1 MKKKL
6 KVSLE
11 SIIGFGILA
20 IILIIIISFIFIV
33 SGGIMKLFGFQYNSV
48 WNVIIFFLVVALIGI
63 PTELLAF
70 AIPKTLLSLNKI
82 NIKFARIFLILLD
95 TISTMVIMSL
105 VDYFMDSVL
114 APDMAIFVIAFI
126 IAITSI
132 KDLEKCNEDRNR

>member
-1 MKKKL
+1 
-6 KVSLE
+6 
-11 SIIGFGILA
+11 
-20 IILIIIISFIFIV
+20 
-33 SGGIMKLFGFQYNSV
+33 MKLFGFQYNSV

-82 NIKFARIFLILLD
+82 NIKSARIFFILLD

-105 VDYFMDSVL
+105 VNYFMDSVL
-114 APDMAIFVIAFI
+114 APDMAIFVIDFI